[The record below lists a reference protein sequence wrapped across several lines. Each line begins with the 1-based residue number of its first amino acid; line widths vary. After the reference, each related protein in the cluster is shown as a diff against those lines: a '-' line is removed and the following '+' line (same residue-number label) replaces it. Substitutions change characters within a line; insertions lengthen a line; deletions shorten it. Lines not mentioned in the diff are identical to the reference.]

1 MNNNWQTKTLQSLGT
16 FHKGTGIPRDSSYS
30 GKLPAVR
37 YGELYT
43 NYDTFISEKTRS
55 RISEDVAKDAL
66 KLEYG
71 DILLAGSGETP
82 EDIGKSAVFLLNE
95 GYAGGDIIV
104 FRPDKTKV
112 NPKFLALYFETEP
125 WKKQRRRVAQGQSI
139 VHIHTT
145 DLKKMIVELP
155 DLETQQKI
163 VQILD
168 TWNNAIDVIKTRLI
182 QEDNLMKYLYAALL
196 SGYKTTGKSN
206 EYVDVELSKVANIE
220 RGKTLTAKE
229 IIPGDIPVI
238 AGGIDS
244 PYNHNQYTHENVIT
258 VSASGANAGYV
269 DYRHGKI
276 WASDCNVIYGKE
288 GISDTMYIFSWL
300 VLLQKLIY
308 QLQTGGAQPHVH
320 AKDLAKLKIS
330 LPPLEIQQ
338 GIVMRLSTQAAKISR
353 LEEYRDN
360 LQNQYKYLL
369 NHLISGDFD
378 LTNIKLEKGKE

>member
-1 MNNNWQTKTLQSLGT
+1 MKNNNWE
-16 FHKGTGIPRDSSYS
+16 
-30 GKLPAVR
+30 KL
-37 YGELYT
+37 
-43 NYDTFISEKTRS
+43 
-55 RISEDVAKDAL
+55 RI
-66 KLEYG
+66 G
-71 DILLAGSGETP
+71 DILKVKSGRDQKAVEYKNGKYQILGTGG
-82 EDIGKSAVFLLNE
+82 EIGRTNTFLYDKPSVLIGRKGTINKPMYKDKPFWTVDTLFYTEIKDGFLPKYVYYLFNTINWLRYNE
-95 GYAGGDIIV
+95 ASGVPSLTSSTIEKI
-104 FRPDKTKV
+104 KV
-112 NPKFLALYFETEP
+112 K
-125 WKKQRRRVAQGQSI
+125 V
-139 VHIHTT
+139 
-145 DLKKMIVELP
+145 P

-168 TWNNAIDVIKTRLI
+168 TWNNAIDAIKTRLV

-206 EYVDVELSKVANIE
+206 EYVDIELGEVANIE

-229 IIPGDIPVI
+229 IVPGDIPVI

-258 VSASGANAGYV
+258 ISASGANAGYV

-338 GIVMRLSTQAAKISR
+338 DIVIRLSTQAAKISR

-360 LQNQYKYLL
+360 LQNQYRYLL

-378 LTNIKLEKGKE
+378 LTNIKLEKGKEQQ

>member
-1 MNNNWQTKTLQSLGT
+1 MTYQRIALEKLATLIKDGTHGTHKNVENGPYLLSAQNIENGNIIINENDRRISNKDFNIIHRSYRLQNNDILITIVGSLGRCAILKNYNGNFT
-16 FHKGTGIPRDSSYS
+16 FQRSVAIIRFNKTRIIPKFAYYQIQTNTFQKELARRESKGAQGGVY
-30 GKLPAVR
+30 L
-37 YGELYT
+37 GEL
-43 NYDTFISEKTRS
+43 
-55 RISEDVAKDAL
+55 AKIQL
-66 KLEYG
+66 
-71 DILLAGSGETP
+71 S
-82 EDIGKSAVFLLNE
+82 V
-95 GYAGGDIIV
+95 
-104 FRPDKTKV
+104 
-112 NPKFLALYFETEP
+112 
-125 WKKQRRRVAQGQSI
+125 
-139 VHIHTT
+139 
-145 DLKKMIVELP
+145 P

-168 TWNNAIDVIKTRLI
+168 TWNNAIDVIKIRLV

-338 GIVMRLSTQAAKISR
+338 DIVMRLSTQAAKISR

-378 LTNIKLEKGKE
+378 LTNIKLENGKEQQ